1 VVDDFVRATLGTV
14 PGAAI
19 DYDQARSL
27 MTAAYAR
34 EFDSAGFVPIAY
46 GIQDGPTTYEI
57 GDEETSGSTATVMV
71 LGYWGGELGRRW
83 GFALQQEEGAWRIA
97 AITILDTTGP
107 EPTPGAASDSL
118 DVLEGEW
125 EIVGDD
131 VDAGER
137 FRLQLE
143 PDGRLRLRMVDEY
156 IDVEGI
162 EDLERF
168 YLELEPEGTRR
179 WVGEAVNVEWD
190 PETDEFTEWSREPV
204 VVLLSADGEE
214 MILGPPESEGVVA
227 RRVQR

>member
-27 MTAAYAR
+27 MTVSYAR

-57 GDEETSGSTATVMV
+57 GDEETSGSTATVTV

-97 AITILDTTGP
+97 AINSLP
-107 EPTPGAASDSL
+107 VASSEPMPDAASGSL
-118 DVLEGEW
+118 EALIGEW
-125 EIVGDD
+125 EIVEDD

-143 PDGRLRLRMVDEY
+143 PDGRLRLRLVDEY
-156 IDVEGI
+156 IDIEGI
-162 EDLERF
+162 EDLDRF
-168 YLELEPEGTRR
+168 YLELEPEGARR
-179 WVGEAVNVEWD
+179 WVGDAVNVEWD
-190 PETDEFTEWSREPV
+190 PETDEITEWSREPV
-204 VVLLSADGEE
+204 VILLSDDGEE
-214 MILGPPESEGVVA
+214 MLLGPPESEGVVA
-227 RRVQR
+227 RRVP